1 MSAYYSLYTG
11 DNYDDESIGDERS
24 EEGKCQR
31 WRRWRSPSNS
41 LSHLADTDDASET
54 EFRSPNRYGGTNGT
68 ANSNVNNPG
77 SNSEL
82 KEQMYQHKLLNL
94 QKQMEELNQLMHP
107 EYMKRVKKLDNQ
119 LKERRRLN
127 EIYKDY
133 MRECVERDYVLEKKA
148 AQKEYDEKMMDL
160 KDNLISDFEDRKRQI
175 ENERYSLELTNDSME
190 IKTTVTRKLRRRPNE
205 PLPVIEKRRKPA
217 TGQLLV
223 YQLDDKEIESDL
235 KIIQR
240 GKPLAPSALL
250 QQNGLASYG
259 QSQQQQQQVGQHG
272 LLPEQV
278 PPSSGGYVE
287 TRIEDNK
294 LLYERR
300 WFCRGQQV
308 YVEGK
313 DMSKFPATIT
323 AIGNEV
329 VWVKRTNESKV
340 KINVSHLSK
349 GKISIKRR

>member
-1 MSAYYSLYTG
+1 MNAYCTLYSG

-24 EEGKCQR
+24 EE
-31 WRRWRSPSNS
+31 
-41 LSHLADTDDASET
+41 DTDDASET
-54 EFRSPNRYGGTNGT
+54 EFRSPTRYGGTNGT
-68 ANSNVNNPG
+68 SSNNSNNNNNNSSNNNNINIG
-77 SNSEL
+77 SNSGINSEL
-82 KEQMYQHKLLNL
+82 KEQMYQHKLINL
-94 QKQMEELNQLMHP
+94 QKQLEELNQLMHP
-107 EYMKRVKKLDNQ
+107 EYMKRLRKLDNQ
-119 LKERRRLN
+119 LKERRRIN

-133 MRECVERDYVLEKKA
+133 MRDCVERDYILEKKA
-148 AQKEYDEKMMDL
+148 AQKEFDEKMMDL
-160 KDNLISDFEDRKRQI
+160 KDNLLADFEDRKRQI

-235 KIIQR
+235 KMIQR
-240 GKPLAPSALL
+240 GKPLPL
-250 QQNGLASYG
+250 QQNGMGSYTN
-259 QSQQQQQQVGQHG
+259 SQQQQQHQQQQQQAHN
-272 LLPEQV
+272 LLVEAN
-278 PPSSGGYVE
+278 SYVE

-313 DMSKFPATIT
+313 DMNKFAATIT

-329 VWVKRTNESKV
+329 IWVKRSNESKF
-340 KINVSHLSK
+340 KINMSHLAK

>member
-1 MSAYYSLYTG
+1 TMNAYCTMYSG
-11 DNYDDESIGDERS
+11 DNFDDESIGDERS
-24 EEGKCQR
+24 EE
-31 WRRWRSPSNS
+31 
-41 LSHLADTDDASET
+41 DTDDASET
-54 EFRSPNRYGGTNGT
+54 EFRSPNRYGNTNGT
-68 ANSNVNNPG
+68 NNGNNNGSSSSNNN
-77 SNSEL
+77 NSEL
-82 KEQMYQHKLLNL
+82 KEQMYQHKLINL
-94 QKQMEELNQLMHP
+94 QKQLDELNQLMHP
-107 EYMKRVKKLDNQ
+107 EYMKRVRKLDNQ
-119 LKERRRLN
+119 MKERRRLN

-133 MRECVERDYVLEKKA
+133 MRDCVERDYILEKKA

-160 KDNLISDFEDRKRQI
+160 KDNLIADFEDRKRQI

-235 KIIQR
+235 KMIQR
-240 GKPLAPSALL
+240 GKPLPL
-250 QQNGLASYG
+250 QQNGMGSYSN
-259 QSQQQQQQVGQHG
+259 SQQQQQQQQSHN
-272 LLPEQV
+272 LLADQN
-278 PPSSGGYVE
+278 SYVE

-300 WFCRGQQV
+300 WFCRGQQI

-313 DMSKFPATIT
+313 DMNKFPATIT

-329 VWVKRTNESKV
+329 IWVKRSNDSKF
-340 KINVSHLSK
+340 KINMSHLAK

>member
-1 MSAYYSLYTG
+1 MSAYYNLYTG
-11 DNYDDESIGDERS
+11 DYDDESIGDERS
-24 EEGKCQR
+24 EE
-31 WRRWRSPSNS
+31 
-41 LSHLADTDDASET
+41 DTDDASET
-54 EFRSPNRYGGTNGT
+54 EYRSAQRYGGTNGT
-68 ANSNVNNPG
+68 TNTNSMG

-94 QKQMEELNQLMHP
+94 QKQMEELNQLVHP
-107 EYMKRVKKLDNQ
+107 EYVKRLKKLDTQ

-127 EIYKDY
+127 EIYKEY
-133 MRECVERDYVLEKKA
+133 MRECVERDYILEKKA

-235 KIIQR
+235 KVIQR
-240 GKPLAPSALL
+240 GKPLAPSAL
-250 QQNGLASYG
+250 QNGLSSYS
-259 QSQQQQQQVGQHG
+259 QSQQQQQVHG
-272 LLPEQV
+272 LLPESPV
-278 PPSSGGYVE
+278 SSGGYVE

-313 DMSKFPATIT
+313 DMSKFAATIT
-323 AIGNEV
+323 AIGNDV

-340 KINVSHLSK
+340 KINMSHLAK

>member
-1 MSAYYSLYTG
+1 MSNYYSFYTR

-24 EEGKCQR
+24 EE
-31 WRRWRSPSNS
+31 
-41 LSHLADTDDASET
+41 DTDDASET
-54 EFRSPNRYGGTNGT
+54 EFRSPNRYGVTNGT
-68 ANSNVNNPG
+68 SNNSTNNNIG

-94 QKQMEELNQLMHP
+94 QKQMEELNQLIHP
-107 EYMKRVKKLDNQ
+107 EYIKRVKKLDNQ

-133 MRECVERDYVLEKKA
+133 MRECVERDYILEKKA

-160 KDNLISDFEDRKRQI
+160 KDNLISDFEDRKRLI
-175 ENERYSLELTNDSME
+175 ENERYSLELTSDSME

-205 PLPVIEKRRKPA
+205 PMPVIEKRRKPA

-235 KIIQR
+235 KVIQR
-240 GKPLAPSALL
+240 GKPLGPNSL
-250 QQNGLASYG
+250 QQNGIVSYT
-259 QSQQQQQQVGQHG
+259 STQQQQSHI
-272 LLPEQV
+272 LLTD
-278 PPSSGGYVE
+278 PPANSYVE

-313 DMSKFPATIT
+313 DLSKFAATIT

-340 KINVSHLSK
+340 KINMSHLAK

>member
-1 MSAYYSLYTG
+1 MSAYYNLYTG
-11 DNYDDESIGDERS
+11 DYDDESIGDERS
-24 EEGKCQR
+24 EE
-31 WRRWRSPSNS
+31 
-41 LSHLADTDDASET
+41 DTDDASET
-54 EFRSPNRYGGTNGT
+54 EFRSAQRYGGTNGT
-68 ANSNVNNPG
+68 TNTNSMG

-94 QKQMEELNQLMHP
+94 QKQMEELNQLVHP
-107 EYMKRVKKLDNQ
+107 EYVKRLKKLDTQ

-127 EIYKDY
+127 EIYKEY
-133 MRECVERDYVLEKKA
+133 MRECVERDYILEKKA

-240 GKPLAPSALL
+240 GKPLAPSAL
-250 QQNGLASYG
+250 QNGLSSYA
-259 QSQQQQQQVGQHG
+259 QSQQQQQVHG
-272 LLPEQV
+272 LLPESPV
-278 PPSSGGYVE
+278 SSGGYVE

-313 DMSKFPATIT
+313 DMSKFAATIT
-323 AIGNEV
+323 AIGNDV

-340 KINVSHLSK
+340 KINMSHLAK

>member
-24 EEGKCQR
+24 EE
-31 WRRWRSPSNS
+31 
-41 LSHLADTDDASET
+41 DTDDASET

-68 ANSNVNNPG
+68 ANSNNIG

-94 QKQMEELNQLMHP
+94 QKQMEELNQFVHP
-107 EYMKRVKKLDNQ
+107 EYIKRVKKLDNQ

-133 MRECVERDYVLEKKA
+133 MRDCVERDYVLEKKA

-240 GKPLAPSALL
+240 GKPLAPNAL
-250 QQNGLASYG
+250 QQNGLGSYG
-259 QSQQQQQQVGQHG
+259 SVQQQQQMHS
-272 LLPEQV
+272 LLAE
-278 PPSSGGYVE
+278 PPAHNSYVE

-313 DMSKFPATIT
+313 DLSKFAATIT

-329 VWVKRTNESKV
+329 VSVVVPLHTYFDSNAAPSLLQVWVKRTNESKV
-340 KINVSHLSK
+340 KINMSHLAK

>member
-1 MSAYYSLYTG
+1 MSAYYSHYTG

-24 EEGKCQR
+24 EE
-31 WRRWRSPSNS
+31 
-41 LSHLADTDDASET
+41 DTDDASET
-54 EFRSPNRYGGTNGT
+54 EFRSPSRYGNTNGT
-68 ANSNVNNPG
+68 ANSNSLG
-77 SNSEL
+77 TNSEL

-94 QKQMEELNQLMHP
+94 QKQMEELNQLVHP
-107 EYMKRVKKLDNQ
+107 EYTKRVKKLDNQ

-127 EIYKDY
+127 EIYKEY

-175 ENERYSLELTNDSME
+175 ENERFSLELTNDSME

-240 GKPLAPSALL
+240 GKPLGPNALL
-250 QQNGLASYG
+250 QQNGIGSYG
-259 QSQQQQQQVGQHG
+259 GGSGQQQPQQLQQNVHG
-272 LLPEQV
+272 MLSD
-278 PPSSGGYVE
+278 PPPNSGYVE

-313 DMSKFPATIT
+313 EMSKFAATIT

-340 KINVSHLSK
+340 KINMSHLAK

>member
-1 MSAYYSLYTG
+1 
-11 DNYDDESIGDERS
+11 
-24 EEGKCQR
+24 
-31 WRRWRSPSNS
+31 
-41 LSHLADTDDASET
+41 
-54 EFRSPNRYGGTNGT
+54 
-68 ANSNVNNPG
+68 
-77 SNSEL
+77 
-82 KEQMYQHKLLNL
+82 MYQHKLLNL
-94 QKQMEELNQLMHP
+94 QKQMEELGQLVHP
-107 EYMKRVKKLDNQ
+107 EYIKRVKKLDNQ

-127 EIYKDY
+127 EIYKEY

-175 ENERYSLELTNDSME
+175 ENERFSLELTNDSME

-240 GKPLAPSALL
+240 GKPLAPNAIL
-250 QQNGLASYG
+250 QQNGIGSYG
-259 QSQQQQQQVGQHG
+259 GGGGGSQQQQPMHG
-272 LLPEQV
+272 LLTE
-278 PPSSGGYVE
+278 PPANSGYVE

-313 DMSKFPATIT
+313 EMSKFAATIT

-329 VWVKRTNESKV
+329 VSDPPSLFL
-340 KINVSHLSK
+340 SHGPLPTMIYYFPGLGEADERDQGQDQHVAFGK
-349 GKISIKRR
+349 GEDLDKAAIAPPQGRAPPNTARPANSIKIHILTKLAISAKVVLD

>member
-11 DNYDDESIGDERS
+11 DTYDDESIGDERS
-24 EEGKCQR
+24 EE
-31 WRRWRSPSNS
+31 
-41 LSHLADTDDASET
+41 DTDDASET

-68 ANSNVNNPG
+68 ANSNNVG

-94 QKQMEELNQLMHP
+94 QKQMEELNQLVHP
-107 EYMKRVKKLDNQ
+107 EYIKRVKKLDNQ

-133 MRECVERDYVLEKKA
+133 MRDCVERDYVLEKKA

-240 GKPLAPSALL
+240 GKPLAPNAL
-250 QQNGLASYG
+250 QQNGLGSYG
-259 QSQQQQQQVGQHG
+259 GVQQQQQMHS
-272 LLPEQV
+272 LLAE
-278 PPSSGGYVE
+278 PPAHSSYVE

-313 DMSKFPATIT
+313 DLSKFAATIT

-340 KINVSHLSK
+340 KINMSHLAK

>member
-1 MSAYYSLYTG
+1 
-11 DNYDDESIGDERS
+11 
-24 EEGKCQR
+24 
-31 WRRWRSPSNS
+31 
-41 LSHLADTDDASET
+41 
-54 EFRSPNRYGGTNGT
+54 
-68 ANSNVNNPG
+68 
-77 SNSEL
+77 
-82 KEQMYQHKLLNL
+82 MYQHKLINL
-94 QKQMEELNQLMHP
+94 QKQLDELNQLMHP
-107 EYMKRVKKLDNQ
+107 EYVKRVRKLDNQ
-119 LKERRRLN
+119 AKERRRLN

-133 MRECVERDYVLEKKA
+133 MRDCVERDYILEKKA

-160 KDNLISDFEDRKRQI
+160 KDNLIADFEDRKRQI
-175 ENERYSLELTNDSME
+175 ENERCLELTNDSSE
-190 IKTTVTRKLRRRPNE
+190 IKTTVTREVRRRPNE

-235 KIIQR
+235 KMIQR
-240 GKPLAPSALL
+240 GKPMPL
-250 QQNGLASYG
+250 QQNGMGSYTN
-259 QSQQQQQQVGQHG
+259 SQQQQIHN
-272 LLPEQV
+272 LLGDPN
-278 PPSSGGYVE
+278 SYVE

-313 DMSKFPATIT
+313 DMNKFAATIT

-329 VWVKRTNESKV
+329 IWVKRSNESKF
-340 KINVSHLSK
+340 KINMSHLAK

>member
-1 MSAYYSLYTG
+1 MSAYYNMYGG

-24 EEGKCQR
+24 EE
-31 WRRWRSPSNS
+31 
-41 LSHLADTDDASET
+41 DTDDASET

-68 ANSNVNNPG
+68 SSSNNNNSSTNNNIG

-82 KEQMYQHKLLNL
+82 KEQMYQHKLMNL
-94 QKQMEELNQLMHP
+94 EKQLDELNHLIHP
-107 EYMKRVKKLDNQ
+107 EYLKRVKKLEIQ

-127 EIYKDY
+127 ETYRDY
-133 MRECVERDYVLEKKA
+133 MRECVERDYILEKKA
-148 AQKEYDEKMMDL
+148 AQKECDEKMMDL
-160 KDNLISDFEDRKRQI
+160 KDNLLADFEDRKRQI

-190 IKTTVTRKLRRRPNE
+190 IKTTITRKLRRRPNE
-205 PLPVIEKRRKPA
+205 PMPVIEKRRKPA

-223 YQLDDKEIESDL
+223 YQLDDKEIETDL
-235 KIIQR
+235 KMIQR
-240 GKPLAPSALL
+240 GKPLVPNAL
-250 QQNGLASYG
+250 QQNGLSSYAN
-259 QSQQQQQQVGQHG
+259 SQQHQQAHV
-272 LLPEQV
+272 LSE
-278 PPSSGGYVE
+278 PPANSYVE

-300 WFCRGQQV
+300 WFCRGQHV

-313 DMSKFPATIT
+313 DMAKFAATIT

-329 VWVKRTNESKV
+329 VWVKRSNESKV
-340 KINVSHLSK
+340 KINMSHLAK

>member
-1 MSAYYSLYTG
+1 MNAYYTVYSG
-11 DNYDDESIGDERS
+11 DNFDDESIGDERS
-24 EEGKCQR
+24 EE
-31 WRRWRSPSNS
+31 
-41 LSHLADTDDASET
+41 DTDDASET
-54 EFRSPNRYGGTNGT
+54 EFRSPNRYGNTNGT
-68 ANSNVNNPG
+68 SSNSNNNNSGNNNSNNNSIG

-82 KEQMYQHKLLNL
+82 KEQMYQHKLINL
-94 QKQMEELNQLMHP
+94 QKQLDELNQLMHP
-107 EYMKRVKKLDNQ
+107 EYMKRVRKLDNQ

-133 MRECVERDYVLEKKA
+133 MRECVERDYILEKKA

-160 KDNLISDFEDRKRQI
+160 KDNLIADFEDRKRQI

-217 TGQLLV
+217 TGQLLI

-235 KIIQR
+235 KMIQR
-240 GKPLAPSALL
+240 GKPLPL
-250 QQNGLASYG
+250 QQNGMGSYSN
-259 QSQQQQQQVGQHG
+259 SQQQQQQQQHN
-272 LLPEQV
+272 LLAEAN
-278 PPSSGGYVE
+278 SYVE

-300 WFCRGQQV
+300 WFCRGQQI

-313 DMSKFPATIT
+313 DMNKFPATIT

-329 VWVKRTNESKV
+329 IWVKRSNESKF
-340 KINVSHLSK
+340 KINMSHLAK

>member
-1 MSAYYSLYTG
+1 MNAYYTVYSG
-11 DNYDDESIGDERS
+11 DNFDDESIGDERS
-24 EEGKCQR
+24 EE
-31 WRRWRSPSNS
+31 
-41 LSHLADTDDASET
+41 DTDDASET
-54 EFRSPNRYGGTNGT
+54 EFRSPNRYGNTNGT
-68 ANSNVNNPG
+68 SSNSNNNNSSGNNNSNNNSIG

-82 KEQMYQHKLLNL
+82 KEQMYQHKLINL
-94 QKQMEELNQLMHP
+94 QKQLDELNQLMHP
-107 EYMKRVKKLDNQ
+107 EYMKRVRKLDNQ

-133 MRECVERDYVLEKKA
+133 MRECVERDYILEKKA

-160 KDNLISDFEDRKRQI
+160 KDNLIADFEDRKRQI

-217 TGQLLV
+217 TGQLLI

-235 KIIQR
+235 KMIQR
-240 GKPLAPSALL
+240 GKPLPL
-250 QQNGLASYG
+250 QQNGMGSYSN
-259 QSQQQQQQVGQHG
+259 SQQQQQQQQHN
-272 LLPEQV
+272 LLAEAN
-278 PPSSGGYVE
+278 SYVE

-300 WFCRGQQV
+300 WFCRGQQI

-313 DMSKFPATIT
+313 DMNKFPATIT

-329 VWVKRTNESKV
+329 IWVKRSNESKF
-340 KINVSHLSK
+340 KINMSHLAK

>member
-1 MSAYYSLYTG
+1 MSSYYSLYTR

-24 EEGKCQR
+24 EE
-31 WRRWRSPSNS
+31 
-41 LSHLADTDDASET
+41 DTDDASET

-68 ANSNVNNPG
+68 SNNSTNNNIG

-94 QKQMEELNQLMHP
+94 QKQMEELNQLIHP
-107 EYMKRVKKLDNQ
+107 EYIKRVKKLDNQ

-133 MRECVERDYVLEKKA
+133 MRECVERDYILEKKA

-160 KDNLISDFEDRKRQI
+160 KDNLISDFEDRKRLI
-175 ENERYSLELTNDSME
+175 ENERYSLELTSDSME

-205 PLPVIEKRRKPA
+205 PMPVIEKRRKPA

-235 KIIQR
+235 KVIQR
-240 GKPLAPSALL
+240 GKPLGPNTM
-250 QQNGLASYG
+250 QQNGLVSYTNA
-259 QSQQQQQQVGQHG
+259 QQQQSHM
-272 LLPEQV
+272 LLAD
-278 PPSSGGYVE
+278 PPANSYVE

-313 DMSKFPATIT
+313 ELSKFAATIT

-340 KINVSHLSK
+340 KLAMSHLAK

>member
-1 MSAYYSLYTG
+1 MSAFYNLYAGG
-11 DNYDDESIGDERS
+11 DNYDDESSGDERN
-24 EEGKCQR
+24 EE
-31 WRRWRSPSNS
+31 
-41 LSHLADTDDASET
+41 DTDDASET
-54 EFRSPNRYGGTNGT
+54 EFRSPNLNRYGGLGLGMASNGISCMNTNSS
-68 ANSNVNNPG
+68 SNNNVG

-82 KEQMYQHKLLNL
+82 KEQMYQHKLINL
-94 QKQMEELNQLMHP
+94 HKQMDELNQLQHP
-107 EYMKRVKKLDNQ
+107 EYIKRLKKLENQ

-127 EIYKDY
+127 EIYKEY
-133 MRECVERDYVLEKKA
+133 MRECVERDYILEKKA

-160 KDNLISDFEDRKRQI
+160 KDNLIADFEDRKRQI

-223 YQLDDKEIESDL
+223 YQLEDKEIESDL
-235 KIIQR
+235 KMIQR
-240 GKPLAPSALL
+240 GKPLAL
-250 QQNGLASYG
+250 
-259 QSQQQQQQVGQHG
+259 QQQQQNGMASYAQQQQHHHQQSHQQQMSHHNLISG
-272 LLPEQV
+272 NDPAA
-278 PPSSGGYVE
+278 SSNYQVE
-287 TRIEDNK
+287 TRIEANK

-313 DMSKFPATIT
+313 DMNKFPATIA

-329 VWVKRTNESKV
+329 VWVKRSNESKV
-340 KINVSHLSK
+340 KINMSHLAK

>member
-1 MSAYYSLYTG
+1 KMNAYCSGYSG
-11 DNYDDESIGDERS
+11 DNFDDESIGDERS
-24 EEGKCQR
+24 EE
-31 WRRWRSPSNS
+31 
-41 LSHLADTDDASET
+41 DTDDASET
-54 EFRSPNRYGGTNGT
+54 EFRSPHRYGNTNGN
-68 ANSNVNNPG
+68 ANNNNGSSSNNNNNIG

-82 KEQMYQHKLLNL
+82 KEQMYQHKLFNL
-94 QKQMEELNQLMHP
+94 QKQLDELNHLMHP
-107 EYMKRVKKLDNQ
+107 EYMKRVRKLDNQ
-119 LKERRRLN
+119 YKERRRLN

-133 MRECVERDYVLEKKA
+133 MRDCVERDYVLEKKA

-160 KDNLISDFEDRKRQI
+160 KDNLIADFEDRKRQI

-235 KIIQR
+235 KMIQR
-240 GKPLAPSALL
+240 GKPLPL
-250 QQNGLASYG
+250 QQNGMGSYSN
-259 QSQQQQQQVGQHG
+259 SQQQQQQQQQHN
-272 LLPEQV
+272 LLADQN
-278 PPSSGGYVE
+278 SYVE

-300 WFCRGQQV
+300 WFCRGQQI

-313 DMSKFPATIT
+313 DMNKFPATIT

-329 VWVKRTNESKV
+329 IWVKRSNESKF
-340 KINVSHLSK
+340 KINMSHLAK

>member
-1 MSAYYSLYTG
+1 MSSYYSLYTR

-24 EEGKCQR
+24 EE
-31 WRRWRSPSNS
+31 
-41 LSHLADTDDASET
+41 DTDDASET

-68 ANSNVNNPG
+68 SNNITNNNIG

-94 QKQMEELNQLMHP
+94 QKQMEELDQLIHP
-107 EYMKRVKKLDNQ
+107 EYIKRVKKLDNQ

-133 MRECVERDYVLEKKA
+133 MRECVERDYILEKKA

-160 KDNLISDFEDRKRQI
+160 KDNLISDFEDRKRLI
-175 ENERYSLELTNDSME
+175 ENERYSLELTSDSME

-205 PLPVIEKRRKPA
+205 PMPVIEKRRKPA

-235 KIIQR
+235 KVIQR
-240 GKPLAPSALL
+240 GKPLGPNAM
-250 QQNGLASYG
+250 QQNGLVSYTNA
-259 QSQQQQQQVGQHG
+259 QQQQSHM
-272 LLPEQV
+272 LLAD
-278 PPSSGGYVE
+278 PPANSYVE

-313 DMSKFPATIT
+313 ELSKFAATIT

-340 KINVSHLSK
+340 KLAMSHLAK

>member
-1 MSAYYSLYTG
+1 MTAYYTHYAA

-24 EEGKCQR
+24 EE
-31 WRRWRSPSNS
+31 
-41 LSHLADTDDASET
+41 DTDDASET
-54 EFRSPNRYGGTNGT
+54 EFRSPSRYGGTNGT
-68 ANSNVNNPG
+68 SNSNSMG
-77 SNSEL
+77 TNSEL

-94 QKQMEELNQLMHP
+94 QKQMEELSQLVHP
-107 EYMKRVKKLDNQ
+107 EYIKRVKKLDNQ

-127 EIYKDY
+127 EIYKEY
-133 MRECVERDYVLEKKA
+133 MRECVERDYVLEKMA

-240 GKPLAPSALL
+240 GRPNPVP
-250 QQNGLASYG
+250 QQNGSGSYG
-259 QSQQQQQQVGQHG
+259 SGSQQQQSMNVLAEPTSNSG
-272 LLPEQV
+272 L
-278 PPSSGGYVE
+278 VE

-313 DMSKFPATIT
+313 EMSKFAATIT

-329 VWVKRTNESKV
+329 VWVKRTNETKV
-340 KINVSHLSK
+340 KINMSHLAK

>member
-1 MSAYYSLYTG
+1 MSAYYNLLLQADT
-11 DNYDDESIGDERS
+11 YDDESIGDERS
-24 EEGKCQR
+24 EE
-31 WRRWRSPSNS
+31 
-41 LSHLADTDDASET
+41 DTDDASET
-54 EFRSPNRYGGTNGT
+54 EFRSPSRYGAMNGT
-68 ANSNVNNPG
+68 SNSNNMG
-77 SNSEL
+77 TNSEL

-94 QKQMEELNQLMHP
+94 QKQIEELGQLVHP
-107 EYMKRVKKLDNQ
+107 EYVKRVKKLDNQ
-119 LKERRRLN
+119 LKERRRMN
-127 EIYKDY
+127 EIYKEY
-133 MRECVERDYVLEKKA
+133 MRECVERDYVLEKMA

-175 ENERYSLELTNDSME
+175 ENERFSIELTNDSME
-190 IKTTVTRKLRRRPNE
+190 IKTTITRKLRRRPNE

-240 GKPLAPSALL
+240 GRPNPVP
-250 QQNGLASYG
+250 QQNGSGSYG
-259 QSQQQQQQVGQHG
+259 SGPQQQQSMHVLAEPTSNSG
-272 LLPEQV
+272 L
-278 PPSSGGYVE
+278 VE

-313 DMSKFPATIT
+313 EMSKFAATIT

-329 VWVKRTNESKV
+329 VWVKRTNETKV
-340 KINVSHLSK
+340 KINMSHLAK

>member
-1 MSAYYSLYTG
+1 
-11 DNYDDESIGDERS
+11 
-24 EEGKCQR
+24 
-31 WRRWRSPSNS
+31 
-41 LSHLADTDDASET
+41 
-54 EFRSPNRYGGTNGT
+54 
-68 ANSNVNNPG
+68 
-77 SNSEL
+77 
-82 KEQMYQHKLLNL
+82 MYQHKLLNL
-94 QKQMEELNQLMHP
+94 QKQMEELGQLVHP
-107 EYMKRVKKLDNQ
+107 EYIKRVKKLDNQ

-127 EIYKDY
+127 EIYKEY

-175 ENERYSLELTNDSME
+175 ENERFSLELTNDSME

-240 GKPLAPSALL
+240 GKPLAPNAIL
-250 QQNGLASYG
+250 QQNGIGSYG
-259 QSQQQQQQVGQHG
+259 GGGGGSQQQQPMHG
-272 LLPEQV
+272 LLTE
-278 PPSSGGYVE
+278 PPANSGYVE

-300 WFCRGQQV
+300 WFCLG
-308 YVEGK
+308 
-313 DMSKFPATIT
+313 
-323 AIGNEV
+323 
-329 VWVKRTNESKV
+329 TNSELKEQ
-340 KINVSHLSK
+340 
-349 GKISIKRR
+349 

>member
-1 MSAYYSLYTG
+1 MSNYYSFYTR

-24 EEGKCQR
+24 EE
-31 WRRWRSPSNS
+31 
-41 LSHLADTDDASET
+41 DTDDASET
-54 EFRSPNRYGGTNGT
+54 EFRSPNHYGGTNGT
-68 ANSNVNNPG
+68 SNYSTNNKIG

-94 QKQMEELNQLMHP
+94 QKQMVELNQLIHP
-107 EYMKRVKKLDNQ
+107 EYIKRVKKLDNQ

-133 MRECVERDYVLEKKA
+133 MRECVERDYILEKKA

-160 KDNLISDFEDRKRQI
+160 KDNLISDFEDRKRLI

-205 PLPVIEKRRKPA
+205 PMPVIEKRRKPA

-235 KIIQR
+235 KVIQR
-240 GKPLAPSALL
+240 GKPLGPNIMH
-250 QQNGLASYG
+250 QNGLVSYTNA
-259 QSQQQQQQVGQHG
+259 QQQQSHM
-272 LLPEQV
+272 LLNDLTAN
-278 PPSSGGYVE
+278 SYVE

-313 DMSKFPATIT
+313 DLSKFAATIT

-340 KINVSHLSK
+340 KINMSHLAK

>member
-1 MSAYYSLYTG
+1 M
-11 DNYDDESIGDERS
+11 D
-24 EEGKCQR
+24 
-31 WRRWRSPSNS
+31 
-41 LSHLADTDDASET
+41 HL
-54 EFRSPNRYGGTNGT
+54 
-68 ANSNVNNPG
+68 
-77 SNSEL
+77 
-82 KEQMYQHKLLNL
+82 YQHNYEIIPYRMYLHKLINL
-94 QKQMEELNQLMHP
+94 QKQIHELNQLSHP
-107 EYMKRVKKLDNQ
+107 EYQKRVRKLENQ

-133 MRECVERDYVLEKKA
+133 MRECVERDYILEKKA

-160 KDNLISDFEDRKRQI
+160 KDNLIADFEDRKRQI

-235 KIIQR
+235 KMIQR
-240 GKPLAPSALL
+240 GKPMPL
-250 QQNGLASYG
+250 QQNGLSSYTN
-259 QSQQQQQQVGQHG
+259 SQQQQQSTHN
-272 LLPEQV
+272 LLADPN
-278 PPSSGGYVE
+278 SYVE

-313 DMSKFPATIT
+313 DMNKFAATIT

-329 VWVKRTNESKV
+329 VRSPFFFPAIMLFHCIFPCSFPDLGEAFQREQIQDQHVASGQGQNIHKAS
-340 KINVSHLSK
+340 
-349 GKISIKRR
+349 ISRIVRL

>member
-1 MSAYYSLYTG
+1 MNAYYTLYSG

-24 EEGKCQR
+24 EE
-31 WRRWRSPSNS
+31 
-41 LSHLADTDDASET
+41 DTDDASET
-54 EFRSPNRYGGTNGT
+54 EFRSPFRYGGTNGT
-68 ANSNVNNPG
+68 SSNANSNSNSNNNNSSSSNTNN

-82 KEQMYQHKLLNL
+82 KEQMYLHKLINL
-94 QKQMEELNQLMHP
+94 QKQLLELNQLSHP
-107 EYMKRVKKLDNQ
+107 EYQKRVRKLENQ

-133 MRECVERDYVLEKKA
+133 MRDCVERDYILEKKA

-160 KDNLISDFEDRKRQI
+160 KDNLIADFEDRKRQI

-235 KIIQR
+235 KMIQR
-240 GKPLAPSALL
+240 GKPMPL
-250 QQNGLASYG
+250 QQNGLSSYAN
-259 QSQQQQQQVGQHG
+259 SQQQQQQQQQPSVTHN
-272 LLPEQV
+272 LLADPN
-278 PPSSGGYVE
+278 SYVE

-313 DMSKFPATIT
+313 DMNKFAATIT

-329 VWVKRTNESKV
+329 IWVKRSNESKF
-340 KINVSHLSK
+340 KINMSHLVK